1 MLAAVSI
8 NLVRLVNLTLGFINN
23 ISDIEQWNLAAN
35 MIFYDILW
43 NKYQLRESNL
53 YSIYLQNQI

>member
-23 ISDIEQWNLAAN
+23 ISDKEQWNFAAN

-53 YSIYLQNQI
+53 YSIYL

>member
-23 ISDIEQWNLAAN
+23 ISDIEQWNFAAN

>member
-53 YSIYLQNQI
+53 YSIYL

>member
-23 ISDIEQWNLAAN
+23 ISDIEQWNFAAN

-53 YSIYLQNQI
+53 YSIYL

>member
-23 ISDIEQWNLAAN
+23 ISDIEQWNFAAK

-53 YSIYLQNQI
+53 YSIYL